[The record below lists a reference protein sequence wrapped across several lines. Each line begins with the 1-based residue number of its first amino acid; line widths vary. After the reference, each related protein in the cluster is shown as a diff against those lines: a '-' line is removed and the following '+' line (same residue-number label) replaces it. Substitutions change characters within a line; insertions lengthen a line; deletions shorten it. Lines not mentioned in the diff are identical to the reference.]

1 MGFTWVKKERE
12 VRKFIEELGGVVISI
27 FCNKHWKVRALF
39 DNKQLTIVL
48 SKSPSDYRALMN
60 RKTEIRK
67 RLNDK

>member
-27 FCNKHWKVRALF
+27 VCNKHWKVRALF

-48 SKSPSDYRALMN
+48 SKSPSDHRALMN